1 MIGLQSEDR
10 NSNAENLFDNLGRKS
25 FFFAKLQ
32 IILID
37 SKKKLE
43 GEVISYEV
51 SSQLAKYLVA
61 CHLKK
66 ARMCVC

>member
-32 IILID
+32 IILIG
-37 SKKKLE
+37 SKKNLRAKLFPT
-43 GEVISYEV
+43 
-51 SSQLAKYLVA
+51 K
-61 CHLKK
+61 
-66 ARMCVC
+66 